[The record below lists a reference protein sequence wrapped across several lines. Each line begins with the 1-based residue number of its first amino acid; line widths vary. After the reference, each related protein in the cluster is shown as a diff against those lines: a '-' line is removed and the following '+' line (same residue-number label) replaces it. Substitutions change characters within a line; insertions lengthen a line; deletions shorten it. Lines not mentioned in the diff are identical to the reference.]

1 MSKTPTNELSYKLP
15 KDNIAQY
22 RYKNPEDS
30 RLLVADTKNIIK
42 FKDLLTVT
50 NEKSVFVLNKSKV
63 RNVRLKTNKV
73 DTGGKLEI
81 FILNI
86 ISDYEYDLK
95 MNELI
100 SLEKKYPEF
109 SSKTSP
115 SLKVGGKITKEF
127 NSFKHD
133 EQMLSLGNTYSNED
147 LNDFDKRIKKL
158 LKK

>member
-42 FKDLLTVT
+42 FKDLLTVI
-50 NEKSVFVLNKSKV
+50 NEKSVFVFNKSKV

-86 ISDYEYDLK
+86 ISDYECECLLNFSGKKIKNTEITTDIVNFKILDK
-95 MNELI
+95 NIDTFIKI
-100 SLEKKYPEF
+100 SRSIVEF
-109 SSKTSP
+109 T
-115 SLKVGGKITKEF
+115 
-127 NSFKHD
+127 
-133 EQMLSLGNTYSNED
+133 
-147 LNDFDKRIKKL
+147 
-158 LKK
+158 